1 MTSDRDYT
9 IVTTPQRSS
18 ARIGEYLDLIKRR
31 WKTVILITLLGFVS
45 SIVYV
50 LVSPQLF
57 VSSGTLMPPEKG
69 SDGGLNFT
77 SLIQGGGLDLANIG
91 GGGGSGKIFAEILR
105 SRTLADSLIR
115 RLDLR
120 ERLELP
126 PDPIIAL
133 QSVQGM
139 IGVDV
144 RQSGVIE
151 IQVGVETDRLPTEE
165 EIDEAR
171 MLSSEMVNEVMI
183 LLDILN
189 REKNVTSARTSREF
203 LGRMVTVKRGELNEA
218 LDRMATFQKANKAFS
233 LDSQL
238 EASVGALAGIQAKI
252 QTLEIQLTGMRQEL
266 GPNALDIERVESQLA
281 ELRSQQSRM
290 SGRDVLGLSL
300 QNAPQIA
307 KDYAR
312 LKLDIEV
319 ATQVYALLES
329 QYNSEQVREAG
340 DLPTVSVLDEARP
353 PLLRAAPR
361 RTFTVLMITAVSG
374 FLGLF
379 IALLVELYSR
389 EIKEYRRAKKID
401 AHQVLAAAENYDDDP
416 VDESVDASRGD

>member
-1 MTSDRDYT
+1 MTSENDYR

-18 ARIGEYLDLIKRR
+18 ARIGEYLDLVKRR
-31 WKTVILITLLGFVS
+31 WKTVVLITMIGFAASV
-45 SIVYV
+45 VYV
-50 LVSPQLF
+50 LISPQLF

-105 SRTLADSLIR
+105 SRTLSDSLIR

-120 ERLELP
+120 ARLDLP
-126 PDPIIAL
+126 PDPIMAL
-133 QSVQGM
+133 QAVQGM

-151 IQVGVETDRLPTEE
+151 VQVGVETDPLPSDQ

-171 MLSSEMVNEVMI
+171 MLSSEMVNEVML

-203 LGRMVTVKRGELNEA
+203 LGRMVKVKREELNEA

-238 EASVGALAGIQAKI
+238 EASVGALAAIQAKI
-252 QTLEIQLTGMRQEL
+252 QALEIQLTGMRQEL
-266 GPNALDIERVESQLA
+266 GPNALEIERIEAQLA
-281 ELRSQQSRM
+281 ELRSQQSGM

-307 KDYAR
+307 KEYAR

-319 ATQVYALLES
+319 STQVYALLES

-353 PLLRAAPR
+353 PLVRAAPR
-361 RTFTVLMITAVSG
+361 RTFTVLMWSAISG

-379 IALLVELYSR
+379 IALLLELYGREIRQYREQKKGVSR
-389 EIKEYRRAKKID
+389 EA
-401 AHQVLAAAENYDDDP
+401 LSAAEIYGEDST
-416 VDESVDASRGD
+416 DESRSR